1 MTKSYV
7 IKFDDL
13 ATTLNDK
20 NETMEQQLLKKFD
33 EYGSVE
39 PLETYI
45 AKHDEQWQ
53 TTVNGIKNEYNK
65 LKGVACQNENELALV
80 RAYRAGVKAE
90 ISTVEAEKEKLRGTL
105 VETQTNLDNLKTIIK
120 NAVGE

>member
-13 ATTLNDK
+13 ATTINDK

>member
-13 ATTLNDK
+13 ATTINDK

-90 ISTVEAEKEKLRGTL
+90 ISAVEAEKEKLRGTL